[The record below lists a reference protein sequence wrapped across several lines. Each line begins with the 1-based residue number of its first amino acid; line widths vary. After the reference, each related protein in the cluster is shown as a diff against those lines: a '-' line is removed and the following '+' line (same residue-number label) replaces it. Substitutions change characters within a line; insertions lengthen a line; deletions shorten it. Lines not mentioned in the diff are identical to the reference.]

1 MFTIEHLFDASLVTL
16 VDEGDPALREDVKIR
31 VAEDYVS
38 VEQYD
43 AMHDETKVVTLS
55 MSQLRDLRAALNL
68 PEGSYRLKPEG

>member
-1 MFTIEHLFDASLVTL
+1 MFTIEHLFDASLITL

-43 AMHDETKVVTLS
+43 AMHDETKFVTLS

-68 PEGSYRLKPEG
+68 PEGSYRLKTEE

>member
-31 VAEDYVS
+31 VTEEYVS

-43 AMHDETKVVTLS
+43 AMHDETKIVTLS
-55 MSQLRDLRAALNL
+55 LSQLRDLQAALNL
-68 PEGSYRLKPEG
+68 PEGSYRLKPE

>member
-1 MFTIEHLFDASLVTL
+1 MFTIEHLFDATLVTL

-31 VAEDYVS
+31 VTEDYVS

-43 AMHDETKVVTLS
+43 AMHDEVKAVTLS

-68 PEGSYRLKPEG
+68 PEGSYRLKPEE

>member
-1 MFTIEHLFDASLVTL
+1 MFTIEHLFEVSLVTL

-43 AMHDETKVVTLS
+43 AMHDETKIVTLS
-55 MSQLRDLRAALNL
+55 LNQLRDLKVALDL
-68 PEGSYRLKPEG
+68 PEGSYRLKPE